1 MDISEVAK
9 TSGVPAS
16 TLRYYEEKG
25 LIQSIGRKG
34 LRRLFNADVLQRLA
48 LISLGRGAGLSLDE
62 IGKMFTSEGPEIDRA
77 LLLAKADELDHKIT
91 ELTAIRDNLRHT
103 AACPAPNHFECPTF
117 LRLLHIAEKKQLGQ
131 RNKLGKN
138 NIRSGVRKT

>member
-1 MDISEVAK
+1 
-9 TSGVPAS
+9 
-16 TLRYYEEKG
+16 
-25 LIQSIGRKG
+25 
-34 LRRLFNADVLQRLA
+34 
-48 LISLGRGAGLSLDE
+48 
-62 IGKMFTSEGPEIDRA
+62 MFTSEGPEIDRA